1 MTIESSRQVEQAVG
15 IRRCGTNL
23 DGRSLTVKQM
33 EVETLAAEIQTGV
46 QHCNG
51 PPLDSSQ
58 STRWSVSLGR
68 PFFMAFL
75 TRRRQLHQFIGSSA
89 PVLLLCL
96 SSRQRRLLV
105 RVAAHSQFGNVTR
118 ANGRLS

>member
-58 STRWSVSLGR
+58 STRWSVSLGT

-75 TRRRQLHQFIGSSA
+75 TMRSKRQL
-89 PVLLLCL
+89 
-96 SSRQRRLLV
+96 
-105 RVAAHSQFGNVTR
+105 VAASGNGLALVQAVFRRSASRTF
-118 ANGRLS
+118 ATGCAPSVP